1 MRPVTGIMA
10 RSIERGHMTTGQFT
24 LPEVLRRIRAEYGE
38 SPGMRLTK
46 AQVQRFWQLDAP
58 TCEVVIAQ
66 LLDTGFL
73 RRTRADFYV
82 RADA

>member
-1 MRPVTGIMA
+1 
-10 RSIERGHMTTGQFT
+10 
-24 LPEVLRRIRAEYGE
+24 
-38 SPGMRLTK
+38 MRLTK

-58 TCEVVIAQ
+58 TCDVVIAQ